1 MIHDLPFN
9 AVEFFRRLLSNKKG
23 FKRLY
28 DNRKKLNAKLMD
40 CMLSRDY
47 KKLGGKTK

>member
-23 FKRLY
+23 LY
-28 DNRKKLNAKLMD
+28 DNRKKLNTKLMD
-40 CMLSRDY
+40 STVCYQEIIKS
-47 KKLGGKTK
+47 